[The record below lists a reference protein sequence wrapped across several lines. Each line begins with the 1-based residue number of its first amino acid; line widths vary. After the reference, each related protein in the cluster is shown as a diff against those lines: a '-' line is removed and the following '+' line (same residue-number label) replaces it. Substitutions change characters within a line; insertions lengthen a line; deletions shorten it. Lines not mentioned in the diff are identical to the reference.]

1 MFETQAPADTAADV
15 GASPD
20 PAAEVL
26 AAIGDSERVVAAMQ
40 AAQLSAIC
48 ELDALWSGTELADF
62 VADEVALALSTPA
75 LSSGSCAARH

>member
-1 MFETQAPADTAADV
+1 
-15 GASPD
+15 
-20 PAAEVL
+20 
-26 AAIGDSERVVAAMQ
+26 MQ